1 MTLSE
6 FEINSYHYFLD
17 LSRKLQTMTDY
28 KAFYEL
34 ILAAVIEGTQYKNT
48 WLFIVDPAS
57 ENEAFMI
64 SSNAVDEKLALSEN
78 MRLDLTSDPMLI
90 EIMQGLAPVVVED
103 ARTDPR
109 TNKEIVKNLGNVSIV
124 NFPIMLTGEVIG
136 VLGMGSFLDE
146 GVILPSEE
154 ELEFVTLLSS
164 HIAPVMLR
172 ILEKESRDRY
182 EKNLNN
188 ASNVKNQFLS
198 SMSHELRTPLN
209 AILGFAQLIQMDD
222 TSKEKRGVYTQEI
235 IKAGTHL
242 LSLITEVLDLG
253 KIQSNQI
260 WIDMDTVDLNELI
273 EFSLMR
279 FNNEIKQKNT
289 KVYNNLN
296 QIEDIFIHANTIKLQ
311 HVICNILSNAVK
323 YNNSGGSI
331 TLSVENDGAS
341 NIKLYIK
348 DTGVGISEKL
358 QSDIFIPFEN
368 ASQENFVEGGGI
380 SLPLSRQLVKLMGG
394 DMGLTSKEGEGSVF
408 WISLR
413 GYTVP
418 V

>member
-136 VLGMGSFLDE
+136 VLGMGSFLEE

-198 SMSHELRTPLN
+198 SMSH
-209 AILGFAQLIQMDD
+209 
-222 TSKEKRGVYTQEI
+222 
-235 IKAGTHL
+235 
-242 LSLITEVLDLG
+242 
-253 KIQSNQI
+253 
-260 WIDMDTVDLNELI
+260 
-273 EFSLMR
+273 
-279 FNNEIKQKNT
+279 
-289 KVYNNLN
+289 
-296 QIEDIFIHANTIKLQ
+296 
-311 HVICNILSNAVK
+311 
-323 YNNSGGSI
+323 
-331 TLSVENDGAS
+331 
-341 NIKLYIK
+341 
-348 DTGVGISEKL
+348 
-358 QSDIFIPFEN
+358 
-368 ASQENFVEGGGI
+368 
-380 SLPLSRQLVKLMGG
+380 
-394 DMGLTSKEGEGSVF
+394 
-408 WISLR
+408 
-413 GYTVP
+413 
-418 V
+418 

>member
-1 MTLSE
+1 
-6 FEINSYHYFLD
+6 
-17 LSRKLQTMTDY
+17 
-28 KAFYEL
+28 
-34 ILAAVIEGTQYKNT
+34 
-48 WLFIVDPAS
+48 
-57 ENEAFMI
+57 
-64 SSNAVDEKLALSEN
+64 
-78 MRLDLTSDPMLI
+78 
-90 EIMQGLAPVVVED
+90 
-103 ARTDPR
+103 
-109 TNKEIVKNLGNVSIV
+109 
-124 NFPIMLTGEVIG
+124 
-136 VLGMGSFLDE
+136 
-146 GVILPSEE
+146 
-154 ELEFVTLLSS
+154 
-164 HIAPVMLR
+164 
-172 ILEKESRDRY
+172 
-182 EKNLNN
+182 
-188 ASNVKNQFLS
+188 
-198 SMSHELRTPLN
+198 
-209 AILGFAQLIQMDD
+209 MDD

-279 FNNEIKQKNT
+279 FNNEIKQKNI